1 MISMQVHLKFELM
14 PETLFLTINLIDR
27 YLCQQQVPRRL
38 LQLVGVTAMLV
49 AAKYEEIWAPEVALA
64 IILL

>member
-64 IILL
+64 NILL

>member
-64 IILL
+64 KILL